1 MLRLTV
7 TTRGERLASCIS
19 AEGRLVGDWTALL
32 ESECLALLG
41 RGVPVEL
48 DLAGVNDIDSL
59 GVSVLRRLRKE
70 PVVVRGLSSIM
81 LALLGEEPAQ

>member
-7 TTRGERLASCIS
+7 TFRGERLASCIS

-32 ESECLALLG
+32 ESECRTLLG

-48 DLAGVNDIDSL
+48 DLAKVCDIDTQ
-59 GVSVLRRLRKE
+59 GIDVLRRLRRE
-70 PVVVRGLSSIM
+70 AVLVQGISPIM
-81 LALLGEEPAQ
+81 LALLAEEPTQ